1 MKVIVQIP
9 VYNEEE
15 TIGTVL
21 DAIPRQIPGV
31 DRVETLII
39 DDGSTDRS
47 VEVALEHGVDH
58 VVRHIGNKGLAVAF
72 QTGLDACLRLG
83 ADIIVNTDGDNQY
96 PGEAI
101 PELIRPILEGR
112 ADIVI
117 GDRRPLQVRHFSP
130 AKRFLQAL
138 GTWVV
143 RVTSGTEVRDAPSG
157 FRAYSKEAAL
167 RLNVISHYSYTV
179 ETLIQAGKKALV
191 IAHVPVE
198 VHEVRRKSRLM
209 KGMWHFVKRQG
220 ATILRTYAL
229 YEPLRTFFYLALPF
243 GLAGAVL
250 LGRFLIFYLQNPGA
264 AQGRYLQ
271 SVIIGGFFLL
281 IGFLVFLFGVLSD
294 MVAGTRRL
302 IEEALYHIRRLELER
317 GEVPQRRSEE
327 TAQSSHPVA
336 SEASSS
342 AESVG
347 GTQEVLEANEPPRE
361 DGELAGLAQ
370 IAIGLARL
378 AAARGDYQQAAARL
392 QPAIDYARRRGD
404 STVEALIAEQEE
416 WRRKATQQDR

>member
-9 VYNEEE
+9 VFNEEE
-15 TIGTVL
+15 TIGAVL
-21 DAIPRQIPGV
+21 DAIPREIPGV
-31 DRVETLII
+31 DRVETLIV

-47 VEVALEHGVDH
+47 VEVALAHGVDH

-83 ADIIVNTDGDNQY
+83 ADIIVNTDGDDQY

-101 PELIRPILEGR
+101 PELVRPILEGK

-117 GDRRPLQVRHFSP
+117 GDRRPQQVRHFSWT
-130 AKRFLQAL
+130 KRLLQAL

-143 RVTSGTEVRDAPSG
+143 RLTSGTVVRDAPSG

-191 IAHVPVE
+191 IAHVPVQIR
-198 VHEVRRKSRLM
+198 EVRRKSRLM

-243 GLAGAVL
+243 ALTGMVL
-250 LGRFLIFYLQNPGA
+250 LGRFLYFYVQNPGST
-264 AQGRYLQ
+264 QGRYLQ
-271 SVIIGGFFLL
+271 SVIIGGSFLL

-294 MVAGTRRL
+294 MMAGTRRL
-302 IEEALYHIRRLELER
+302 IEEALYRVRRLELALE
-317 GEVPQRRSEE
+317 GGSQSRRHDL
-327 TAQSSHPVA
+327 AQGVGHQPVLLEQ
-336 SEASSS
+336 EA
-342 AESVG
+342 
-347 GTQEVLEANEPPRE
+347 TKEAPSRQSQAPREPPR
-361 DGELAGLAQ
+361 DDSELAGLAQ
-370 IAIGLARL
+370 ISIGLARL
-378 AAARGDYQQAAARL
+378 AAARGEYRRAAERL
-392 QPAIDYARRRGD
+392 QVAIDYARRRGD
-404 STVEALIAEQEE
+404 PAAAALAAEQAE
-416 WRRKATQQDR
+416 WYRKAGEQTS